1 MMCLR
6 KHSYCHCNQAL
17 LPGKV
22 SFYASESDVCAGMQ
36 ASAMP
41 ALLGGTGAGAVQ
53 AVNLT
58 LVVIGTGAANTAE
71 SARNA
76 IRAALSRLV
85 PGIGALAA
93 PHCLQDRKIVSS
105 QCAEDA

>member
-1 MMCLR
+1 M
-6 KHSYCHCNQAL
+6 NA
-17 LPGKV
+17 
-22 SFYASESDVCAGMQ
+22 CAELSGTCVMMQ

-41 ALLGGTGAGAVQ
+41 ALLGGTGGGAAQ

-85 PGIGALAA
+85 PGIGALSA
-93 PHCLQDRKIVSS
+93 PFL
-105 QCAEDA
+105 